1 MTDNPVFQNLCLNY
15 WVLRL
20 SWSHYRQQYSAK
32 AFEGPEHKKIDM
44 LHTEH
49 LVGGVGTS

>member
-20 SWSHYRQQYSAK
+20 SWSHYWQQYGAK

-44 LHTEH
+44 LRTGH
-49 LVGGVGTS
+49 LLGGVGTS